1 MVVHQQY
8 AGRPDGQLL
17 IHLPN
22 VGATK
27 EYMCPLVGHTGKCEE
42 GRQELLLI
50 LPMHLSVR

>member
-50 LPMHLSVR
+50 PANAS